1 MTQVTPKPSLFAH
14 VLDRL
19 GSQIIAGA
27 YKTTGLLPREQDLC
41 VAMGASRTVIREVVR
56 VLAQKGMIVAQ
67 QKVGIR
73 VLPSSSWNLM
83 DFNVLDWIWRGG
95 HHESY
100 VRDFLEFRLALE
112 PVASYQAALRASPE
126 AKRDILSR
134 YQDLLA
140 VNEMLKKGGDR
151 QLAIDT
157 DIGFHTA
164 VFAASGNH
172 FARNLG
178 ALLTHIMRRQVD
190 ETTDEPGEFER
201 GLHLHGAV
209 AEAIAAGDAHSAFN
223 SSHQLVRMPYDFYM
237 RRAFTAEQA
246 SFPVINLPPTTKAA
260 AAPRTSK
267 TVERPPKKTGR
278 SPG

>member
-1 MTQVTPKPSLFAH
+1 MSQVIPKPSLFAH

-19 GSQIIAGA
+19 GSQIVSGA
-27 YKTTGLLPREQDLC
+27 YDKKGLLPREQDLC
-41 VAMGASRTVIREVVR
+41 AAMGASRTVVREVIR
-56 VLAQKGMIVAQ
+56 VLGQKGMVLAQ
-67 QKVGIR
+67 QKVGVR

-100 VRDFLEFRLALE
+100 IRDFLEFRLALE
-112 PVASYQAALRASPE
+112 PTASYQAALRASPE

-140 VNEMLKKGGDR
+140 ANEMLKQGRER

-178 ALLTHIMRRQVD
+178 ALVTHIMRRQVD

-201 GLHLHGAV
+201 GLYLHGEV
-209 AEAIAAGDAHSAFN
+209 AEAIAAGDAQSAFN
-223 SSHQLVRMPYDFYM
+223 SSYKLVRMPYDFYL
-237 RRAFTAEQA
+237 RRKFGIEEAA
-246 SFPVINLPPTTKAA
+246 SFPIMSLPPAM
-260 AAPRTSK
+260 
-267 TVERPPKKTGR
+267 R
-278 SPG
+278 S